1 MGGNYRKCTRGLGY
15 MNQNTTFLEPDG
27 KLPRI
32 DQWRDIPMWC
42 AGLVIGA
49 GLTALTGWCF
59 DIGAFKSFLSDGVPM
74 TVNTAHLLILGG
86 LCVALL
92 HAGQVKAARILL
104 IISLMFAV
112 AIIYENI
119 SGADLYID
127 RFLDPSYFGSRR
139 GAGSG
144 RTPLLMALY
153 TVLSASAM
161 LLSSHKRYYTAQF
174 VSCTLVIL
182 IYISLLGTLFHTFG
196 FYQNGIAGPAFHTAA
211 SLLLLATG
219 TMLLQPEEGWIKL
232 MYRRLARKDLL
243 IYLLGYILAAA
254 PLFAALYLFVI
265 KNSAIAP
272 ASDMLVLFLL
282 TIILSV
288 PVVYFLSQLFNRLN
302 EEVRGAHEQ
311 LRIAVHASGS
321 GVWDLDLEHG
331 ILSHSGQFMQL
342 FGQPDKPLVT
352 LQALF
357 DRFHPEDSGQAED
370 AFNHAVHTSRLDF
383 QARILTE
390 NGSMRWLQF
399 YGETQRDRSGI
410 PVRLLGTVMDITN
423 RKQME
428 QQKDEFISVASHELK
443 TPLTSLKSYVQLAH
457 MKSNDMEGREVSGM
471 LERAETQ
478 INKMTR
484 MIRDFL
490 NAAQSDS
497 GKMVLYR
504 EEFFLDALV
513 REIIAD
519 LSVNAR
525 RNRLKLNECTPIK
538 ISADREK
545 IEQVLANLIGNALK
559 YSTGND
565 PVTISCSQ
573 ANGRVTIRIDDH
585 GIGISNEDKQH
596 LFDRFFRSANPNSRA
611 VSGFGIGLYVSAEI
625 VRLHGGHIGV
635 DSEIGKGSSFWFDL
649 PQVVPAG
656 NAVKEMVKG

>member
-1 MGGNYRKCTRGLGY
+1 MDQK
-15 MNQNTTFLEPDG
+15 TTFFVPESKTAKGD
-27 KLPRI
+27 R
-32 DQWRDIPMWC
+32 WRQIPNWC
-42 AGLVIGA
+42 AALVIAA
-49 GLTALTGWCF
+49 GIIALLGWCF
-59 DIGAFKSFLSDGVPM
+59 DINSFKAFLSDGVPM

-86 LCVALL
+86 LCLALL
-92 HAGQVKAARILL
+92 HSEYLQAARVVL
-104 IISLMFAV
+104 IITLLFAL
-112 AIIYENI
+112 AILYENI

-127 RFLDPSYFGSRR
+127 KFLDPAYFGAVR

-153 TVLSASAM
+153 TMLSSLAM

-174 VSCTLVIL
+174 LSCTLIIL
-182 IYISLLGTLFHTFG
+182 IYISLLGTLFHAFG
-196 FYQNGIAGPAFHTAA
+196 FYQYGVAGPAFHTAA
-211 SLLLLATG
+211 SLLLLAAG
-219 TMLLQPEEGWIKL
+219 TMLLKPDEGWIKL

-243 IYLLGYILAAA
+243 IYLLGYILAGF
-254 PLFAALYLFVI
+254 PLFSALYLFVI

-288 PVVYFLSQLFNRLN
+288 PVVYFLSQLFDRLN

-321 GVWDLDLEHG
+321 GVWDLDLEQG

-342 FGQPDKPLVT
+342 FGNGAKPLVT
-352 LQALF
+352 LRALF
-357 DRFHPEDSGQAED
+357 DSFHPEDSGQAKQ
-370 AFNHAVHTSRLDF
+370 AFDHAVRSGRLDF
-383 QARILTE
+383 QARILTL
-390 NGSMRWLQF
+390 NGSVRWLQF
-399 YGETQRDRSGI
+399 YGETQCDRSGI
-410 PVRLLGTVMDITN
+410 PVRLLGTVMDITA

-457 MKSNDMEGREVSGM
+457 MKSNDLKGREVSGM

-504 EEFFLDALV
+504 EEFLLDVLI
-513 REIIAD
+513 REIITD

-525 RNRLKLNECTPIK
+525 RNRLRLNDCPPVK

-559 YSTGND
+559 YSTGTD
-565 PVTISCSQ
+565 PVTISCSR
-573 ANGRVTIRIDDH
+573 AGGRVTVRIDDF
-585 GIGISNEDKQH
+585 GIGISNEDKEH

-635 DSEIGKGSSFWFDL
+635 DSEIGRGSSFWFDL
-649 PQVVPAG
+649 PEVVPTDKVVQQL
-656 NAVKEMVKG
+656 VKR

>member
-1 MGGNYRKCTRGLGY
+1 MMHQK
-15 MNQNTTFLEPDG
+15 TTFFVPEG
-27 KLPRI
+27 KI
-32 DQWRDIPMWC
+32 IKADQWRDIPRWC
-42 AGLVIGA
+42 AAFVISAGIVALV
-49 GLTALTGWCF
+49 GWCF
-59 DIGAFKSFLSDGVPM
+59 DITAFKAFLSDGVPM

-86 LCVALL
+86 LCLALL
-92 HAGQVKAARILL
+92 HSDYLQAARILL
-104 IISLMFAV
+104 VISLLFAL

-119 SGADLYID
+119 SGANLYID
-127 RFLDPSYFGSRR
+127 KFLDPSYFGATR

-153 TVLSASAM
+153 TVLSSLAM
-161 LLSSHKRYYTAQF
+161 LLSSHKRYNTAQF
-174 VSCTLVIL
+174 LSCTLIIL
-182 IYISLLGTLFHTFG
+182 IYISLLGTLFHRFG
-196 FYQNGIAGPAFHTAA
+196 FYQYGVAGPAFHTAA

-219 TMLLQPEEGWIKL
+219 TMLLQPDEGWIKL

-243 IYLLGYILAAA
+243 VYLLGYILAAA
-254 PLFAALYLFVI
+254 PLFSALYLFVI

-302 EEVRGAHEQ
+302 EEVAGAHEQ

-321 GVWDLDLEHG
+321 GVWDLDLEQG

-342 FGQPDKPLVT
+342 FGNQAKPLIT

-357 DRFHPEDSGQAED
+357 DSFHPEDAGQAEE
-370 AFNHAVHTSRLDF
+370 AFDYAVHSSKLDF

-390 NGSMRWLQF
+390 NGSIRWLQF

-410 PVRLLGTVMDITN
+410 PVRLLGTVMDITA

-457 MKSNDMEGREVSGM
+457 MKSNELKGGEVSGM

-504 EEFFLDALV
+504 EEFLLDVLI

-525 RNRLKLNECTPIK
+525 RQRLTLHNCPPVK

-565 PVTISCSQ
+565 PVMITCSQ
-573 ANGRVTIRIDDH
+573 AGGRVTVRIDDH
-585 GIGISNEDKQH
+585 GIGISKEDKQH
-596 LFDRFFRSANPNSRA
+596 LFDRFFRSANPDSRS

-625 VRLHGGHIGV
+625 VRLHGGNIGV
-635 DSEIGKGSSFWFDL
+635 DSEIGQGSSFWFAL
-649 PQVVPAG
+649 PEHRPASNPPQG
-656 NAVKEMVKG
+656 LVMG